1 MVVWIG
7 LDEPTPFF
15 QVGLEDDCE
24 DINECEERPGLC
36 GAAGR
41 CLNTQ
46 GGHQCECERGYQL
59 TADGTGCV
67 DTRRGICYNKVTA
80 GRYSIVASSVQGTIL
95 HSTVGRQH
103 LLSISQDQFAELGTQ
118 QHCRGNV
125 TMF

>member
-7 LDEPTPFF
+7 LDEPTPFV

-80 GRYSIVASSVQGTIL
+80 GRYSIVASSVQVTIL
-95 HSTVGRQH
+95 QLGDN
-103 LLSISQDQFAELGTQ
+103 IYFQFHKTNLQSWARNNTA
-118 QHCRGNV
+118 V
-125 TMF
+125 AT